1 MQIPKREPVAEKSTK
16 ISFGNLSEM
25 EDERIIA
32 KLVQNVDMSYPKAVK
47 DKSINLQT
55 ALAVGVLSELINMAA
70 KENMPIEKIP
80 DLRLVDLMLRLIS
93 ADMDIHKGEILS
105 KFLQKNSVYM
115 PKKGIE

>member
-1 MQIPKREPVAEKSTK
+1 MQIPKREAAVEKTNK
-16 ISFGNLSEM
+16 FSFGNLSEM

-32 KLVQNVDMSYPKAVK
+32 KLVQNVDLSYPRAVK

-93 ADMDIHKGEILS
+93 ADMELHKGEILN

-115 PKKGIE
+115 PKKGVG